1 MLILPYKSSTT
12 WVAFVGLGLPEVLA
26 LGAAIGTFAN
36 SIIFKAILLF
46 GILIATVDNPPVILS
61 GTLSLFLNIKVRGP
75 GQNFS
80 IISNASSG
88 ISFTNSSNCSLKA
101 I

>member
-26 LGAAIGTFAN
+26 LGAAIGTPAN
-36 SIIFKAILLF
+36 SIIFKAILLL
-46 GILIATVDNPPVILS
+46 GILIATVDKPPVILS
-61 GTLSLFLNIKVRGP
+61 GTIELFLNIKVKGP

-80 IISNASSG
+80 IILSATSG
-88 ISFTNSSNCSLKA
+88 ISSTNSFSCSLEA